1 MVKVW
6 LFSSAVEQRLEEPC
20 VPSSILGGAT
30 KIKYLNLMV
39 GIFYFVNPFLL
50 QGATLLKVPPLQRWN
65 L

>member
-1 MVKVW
+1 
-6 LFSSAVEQRLEEPC
+6 
-20 VPSSILGGAT
+20 
-30 KIKYLNLMV
+30 MV